1 MSGHSKWSQ
10 IKRQKGANDVKRGA
24 LFTKLSREIIVS
36 AKTGGADPEMNF
48 RLRLAVQKAREA
60 NMPADNIDRAIKKA
74 AGGADAAELLEVTY
88 EGYGPNGIAIIVEAL
103 TDNRNRTVAEVRSVF
118 TRGGGNLG
126 ESGSVAWQFANRG
139 IVTVNANGKD
149 PEQITLTAIDAGAE
163 DFDVQDESVEIY
175 TTPSSLEAVRT
186 AVIDAGYEVA
196 SAELSMVPSTPLHL
210 EGSDADQV
218 LKLLERLEN
227 LDDVQQVYSNA
238 EFSEEAIAAYSA

>member
-24 LFTKLSREIIVS
+24 LFTKLSREIIVA

-74 AGGADAAELLEVTY
+74 SGGADAAELVEVTY

-139 IVTVNANGKD
+139 IVAVNANGKD
-149 PEQITLTAIDAGAE
+149 PEEITLAAIDAGAE
-163 DFDVQDESVEIY
+163 DFDVQDDMVEIY
-175 TTPSSLEAVRT
+175 TTPASLEAVRK
-186 AVIDAGYEVA
+186 AVLDAGYEVA
-196 SAELSMVPSTPLHL
+196 SAELSMLPSTPLHL